1 VEEERAGRQVERVS
15 SYEKADLMNSVEF
28 DNVTFSYVGSKKPAL
43 KDINL
48 KIPKGQSVLIA
59 GPNAAGKTSL
69 CRCMNGLVP
78 HFFIGDLDG
87 RVIINGINSKQS
99 GIGQLSQL
107 AGLVFDDPTSQL
119 VCSSVRDEAAFGAE
133 NLGVS
138 REEIDRRVAEALE
151 AVRLRGYEKRIPQ
164 TLSGGEQQAI
174 AIASIMVM
182 DPEIFVLDEPTSNL
196 DPIGSMQVL
205 SIISDLARKQ
215 EKTMIVVSHSIEHF
229 VDLADRIIVMSEGR
243 VILDDTPK
251 EVLQKT
257 EQLLNMGLSPP
268 EVTTLFSR
276 LRSEG
281 INLAGGKIPV
291 KLEEAYDALKKVSA
305 TRVSEAKPKSSSS
318 GKPGGVVIAVK
329 GVAFRYP
336 GSDVLALNGINVE
349 ITKNEFIAIIGQN
362 GSGKSTLV
370 KHLNGLLRPTEGTV
384 SVYGL
389 ETANTPVWDLSKRV
403 GYVFQNP
410 DLQLF
415 NTTVRNEIDFS
426 LKAIGFPPEKRG
438 DVVNSV
444 AKRLN
449 IEQYLDISPG
459 TLDKGGRQRVAI
471 ASVLAMNPDVFVID
485 EPTTGQ
491 DPANSRQVMN
501 IARDLHSEGKTI
513 VFITHNMEI
522 VAEYAQR
529 GIIMSHGRVL
539 YDGPVRQLFQQT
551 GVLNESFL
559 EAPQM
564 VRLAQMLRGQ
574 GFPSTLLTVE
584 EMADFIKQNVG

>member
-1 VEEERAGRQVERVS
+1 
-15 SYEKADLMNSVEF
+15 MEF
-28 DNVTFSYVGSKKPAL
+28 DNVTFSYAGAKEPAL

-59 GPNAAGKTSL
+59 GPNAAGKTTL

-78 HFFIGDLDG
+78 HFFIGDLNG
-87 RVIINGINSKQS
+87 KVTINGINSKQS
-99 GIGQLSQL
+99 GIGQLSQV

-119 VCSSVRDEAAFGAE
+119 VCSTVKDEAAFGAE

-138 REEIDRRVAEALE
+138 REEIDRRVTDALE
-151 AVRLRGYEKRIPQ
+151 AVRLIGYETRIPQ

-215 EKTMIVVSHSIEHF
+215 EKTLIVVSHSIEHF
-229 VDLADRIIVMSEGR
+229 VDLADRIIVMNEGR
-243 VILDDTPK
+243 VVLDDAPK

-257 EQLLNMGLSPP
+257 EQLLDMGLSPP

-276 LRSEG
+276 LRAEG
-281 INLAGGKIPV
+281 VSLGGGKIPIR
-291 KLEEAYDALKKVSA
+291 LEEAYGALKNVSA
-305 TRVSEAKPKSSSS
+305 RKAPEPKSSAAEKR
-318 GKPGGVVIAVK
+318 GDVVIEVK
-329 GVAFRYP
+329 GVEFRYP
-336 GSDVLALNGINVE
+336 SSDVLALNGINIE
-349 ITKNEFIAIIGQN
+349 IRKNEFVAIIGQN

-370 KHLNGLLRPTEGTV
+370 KHFNGLLRPSGGTV

-389 ETANTPVWDLSKRV
+389 GTAKTPVWELSKRV

-426 LKAIGFPPEKRG
+426 LKAIGMPLEKRG
-438 DVVNSV
+438 DVVESV
-444 AKRLN
+444 SKRLN
-449 IEQYLDISPG
+449 IQQYLDTSPG

-471 ASVLAMNPDVFVID
+471 AAILAMNPDIFVID

-491 DPANSRQVMN
+491 DPAHSRQVMN
-501 IARDLHSEGKTI
+501 IARELHSEGKTI

-522 VAEYAQR
+522 VAEYAPR
-529 GIIMSHGRVL
+529 GIIMFHGRVL

-551 GVLNESFL
+551 EVLKESFL

-564 VRLAQMLRGQ
+564 VRLAHMLRNQ

-584 EMADFIKQNVG
+584 EMGEFIKQNVG